1 MSEEQP
7 QSDVPRT
14 LDPEDWEA
22 ARQTAHTIV
31 DDMVDYLMSIR
42 DRPAW
47 RSVPD
52 DAKAAIQTPVPRQG
66 ETLANVYETF
76 KNHVLPYPTGNLHP
90 GFFGWVMGNG
100 SLTGALADALASTMN
115 AHLAGYDQSAYFVE
129 RQVIRW
135 LAELVDFPV
144 DASGVLVS
152 GGTMA
157 NLNGLAVA
165 RNEKC
170 GFDIRNQ
177 GLQATDAPRLAI
189 YGSTETHSWIYKACE
204 LMGLGRQAFR
214 KIPVNA
220 ALEIDVQACRRQIVT
235 DIEAGWRP
243 FCVIGN
249 AGTVNTAAI
258 DDLKALR
265 QICDDYDLWLHVDGA
280 FGSLA
285 AWHAETA
292 PLVAGQETA
301 DSIAFD
307 LHKWGYM
314 PYDIGC
320 VLTRR
325 SDAQDNTFATAASY
339 LGATKRGLAVQNT
352 YFADKGIQLSRSFR
366 ALKAWMCLKEQGTD
380 LLGSVIARNVRQAKY
395 LGERVAAHDKLELM
409 APVSLNIV
417 CLRYVDTALN
427 AQELDALNEEI
438 LLRIQ
443 ESGSAVPSQTQLHDR
458 FAIRVC
464 ITNHRTTQSDL
475 DALLES
481 VVRFGD
487 AITT

>member
-1 MSEEQP
+1 
-7 QSDVPRT
+7 
-14 LDPEDWEA
+14 
-22 ARQTAHTIV
+22 
-31 DDMVDYLMSIR
+31 
-42 DRPAW
+42 
-47 RSVPD
+47 
-52 DAKAAIQTPVPRQG
+52 
-66 ETLANVYETF
+66 
-76 KNHVLPYPTGNLHP
+76 
-90 GFFGWVMGNG
+90 
-100 SLTGALADALASTMN
+100 
-115 AHLAGYDQSAYFVE
+115 
-129 RQVIRW
+129 
-135 LAELVDFPV
+135 
-144 DASGVLVS
+144 
-152 GGTMA
+152 
-157 NLNGLAVA
+157 
-165 RNEKC
+165 
-170 GFDIRNQ
+170 
-177 GLQATDAPRLAI
+177 
-189 YGSTETHSWIYKACE
+189 
-204 LMGLGRQAFR
+204 MGLGRQAFR